1 MSTQTGYMSRE
12 PLLRVVKRAEKP
24 TRQIM
29 LLRAEALVF
38 ALVAGGVF
46 ILLIGY
52 NPFEIYGTILS
63 GAFRSKMAIQATVKV
78 MIPLLISSLGVTLA
92 FKMKFWNI
100 GAEGQIIAGAI
111 CASYFAL
118 YHSSWNHVLL
128 VTVMFL
134 AGIVGGGLWGL
145 IPALFRVKWG
155 TNETLFTLMLNY
167 IALHVVNFLRDGPWK
182 DPGSQGFPKIARFD
196 KNAALDKLLGVQ
208 IGWVVALALAA
219 LVLFYLRSTK
229 HGYEISVVGESSD
242 TARYAGMD
250 VKKIVLRTMFLSG
263 AVCGIAGMVQATGSD
278 ITLTNAVAGGVGFTA
293 IIVAWLSRLNPVTI
307 VIGSFLFSV
316 LEKGSSVVQSSFG
329 LSTDCADVLQAVIL
343 FFVLGCE
350 FFIRYGFVV
359 RKKGGAA

>member
-155 TNETLFTLMLNY
+155 TNE
-167 IALHVVNFLRDGPWK
+167 R
-182 DPGSQGFPKIARFD
+182 
-196 KNAALDKLLGVQ
+196 
-208 IGWVVALALAA
+208 
-219 LVLFYLRSTK
+219 
-229 HGYEISVVGESSD
+229 
-242 TARYAGMD
+242 
-250 VKKIVLRTMFLSG
+250 
-263 AVCGIAGMVQATGSD
+263 
-278 ITLTNAVAGGVGFTA
+278 
-293 IIVAWLSRLNPVTI
+293 
-307 VIGSFLFSV
+307 
-316 LEKGSSVVQSSFG
+316 
-329 LSTDCADVLQAVIL
+329 
-343 FFVLGCE
+343 
-350 FFIRYGFVV
+350 
-359 RKKGGAA
+359 